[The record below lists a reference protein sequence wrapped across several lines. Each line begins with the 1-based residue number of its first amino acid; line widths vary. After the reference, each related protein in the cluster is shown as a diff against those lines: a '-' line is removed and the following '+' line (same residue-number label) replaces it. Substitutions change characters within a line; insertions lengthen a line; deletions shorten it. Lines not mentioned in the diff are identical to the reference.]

1 MMKKQIASWA
11 VWILAFS
18 FLSCFASA
26 QENSTTAKN
35 FTLRGLDKS
44 SFTLSAYKDK
54 KPVLLFFW
62 TTWCP
67 FCRQELKVIN
77 DKYQQIIKDGVE
89 LAVINVQESA
99 AKVENFVQGDNFS
112 FRILLDSDA
121 DVAQS
126 FGLVGIPTY
135 FLIDKQGIIRFEGNS
150 FPEEEYKR
158 LTSE

>member
-1 MMKKQIASWA
+1 MKKQIASWA
-11 VWILAFS
+11 VWILVFS

-26 QENSTTAKN
+26 QENSTTAKS

-44 SFTLSAYKDK
+44 SFTLSACKDK

-67 FCRQELKVIN
+67 FCRQELKALN
-77 DKYQQIIKDGVE
+77 DRYPQIIKDGAEV
-89 LAVINVQESA
+89 AVIDVQESA
-99 AKVENFVQGDNFS
+99 AKVEHFIQGKNFS
-112 FRILLDSDA
+112 FRVLLDSDG

-135 FLIDKQGIIRFEGNS
+135 FLIDKQGIIQYEGNS